1 MTALV
6 IESLFKSFGQLRL
19 FQGLSLDVEPMTYAC
34 LLGPSGCGKSTLLRL
49 IAGLE
54 SPDFGEIFIDG
65 KPVSN
70 RPPHLRD
77 IGLAFQNYALYPH
90 LSVRDN
96 LAFPLRAPIR
106 RGQFTAADIT
116 QRVAR
121 VARQMQIEA
130 LLNQSVG
137 LLSGGQQQRVAL
149 GRALIRHPKI
159 LLLDEPTTHLDARL
173 RYEMRAELKLL
184 HRDAGTTTVHVTHD
198 QQEALAVSDV
208 IVLMRDGSIEQVG
221 SPLDLYQNPYTAF
234 VAQFVGDPPM
244 NVIDARLNQIAGDL
258 VLEVGGVEVA
268 LPTALGNVA
277 GRASSAELLLGFRPK
292 QVEIVEADQ
301 PGAIPALV
309 QMHEMVGRE
318 LQITARTGN
327 GVIRYRTTRVRQVRL
342 GERLH
347 LRLALNEA
355 WLFDQKTG
363 VTLQRQTGDRPL

>member
-1 MTALV
+1 
-6 IESLFKSFGQLRL
+6 
-19 FQGLSLDVEPMTYAC
+19 
-34 LLGPSGCGKSTLLRL
+34 
-49 IAGLE
+49 
-54 SPDFGEIFIDG
+54 
-65 KPVSN
+65 
-70 RPPHLRD
+70 
-77 IGLAFQNYALYPH
+77 
-90 LSVRDN
+90 
-96 LAFPLRAPIR
+96 
-106 RGQFTAADIT
+106 
-116 QRVAR
+116 
-121 VARQMQIEA
+121 MQIEA

-173 RYEMRAELKLL
+173 RHEMRAELKLL

-208 IVLMRDGSIEQVG
+208 IVLMRDGNIEQVG

-244 NVIDARLNQIAGDL
+244 NVIDARLNQTAGDL

-268 LPTALGNVA
+268 LPPALDNVA
-277 GRASSAELLLGFRPK
+277 VRASSAELLLGFRPK

-347 LRLALNEA
+347 LRL
-355 WLFDQKTG
+355 
-363 VTLQRQTGDRPL
+363 VTCNPKSGPSRMGIFS